1 MLEGLNNFH
10 FIRPLW
16 LLLSVPVVGTWWW
29 WQRSVDP
36 LRGWREQMDAALLQ
50 ALVTNP
56 GRLGKWQASVPLVAW
71 LFAVLIVAG
80 PTWKPEPSPFADDAS
95 PLVILLKADATME
108 KGDIAPSR
116 LERARLKIADLAEA
130 RKGQPLGL
138 IAYAGSAH
146 LVLPPTK
153 DTAVVRK
160 MAAEIGPDVMP
171 APGDHL
177 NLALAKAGDV
187 LAKQE
192 AQGSILVVAD
202 SVDGDLG
209 VLTAAY
215 RQHGEPPVVFLAVNE
230 PDSSEDEALRKAA
243 HTLKAKVV
251 PLTTDGGDIEAIIR
265 TASRPPVPR
274 SALHEKGARWE
285 EGGWYLLPL
294 LALLAVLAFRRET
307 NNAEEGV
314 AA

>member
-1 MLEGLNNFH
+1 
-10 FIRPLW
+10 
-16 LLLSVPVVGTWWW
+16 
-29 WQRSVDP
+29 
-36 LRGWREQMDAALLQ
+36 
-50 ALVTNP
+50 
-56 GRLGKWQASVPLVAW
+56 
-71 LFAVLIVAG
+71 
-80 PTWKPEPSPFADDAS
+80 
-95 PLVILLKADATME
+95 
-108 KGDIAPSR
+108 
-116 LERARLKIADLAEA
+116 
-130 RKGQPLGL
+130 
-138 IAYAGSAH
+138 
-146 LVLPPTK
+146 
-153 DTAVVRK
+153 
-160 MAAEIGPDVMP
+160 MAAEISPDVMP

-187 LAKQE
+187 LAKQQT
-192 AQGSILVVAD
+192 QGSIVVIAD

-209 VLTAAY
+209 VLSAAY
-215 RQHGEPPVVFLAVNE
+215 RQHGAPPVAFLAVNE

-274 SALHEKGARWE
+274 SALQEKRARWQ

-307 NNAEEGV
+307 RNAEEGV